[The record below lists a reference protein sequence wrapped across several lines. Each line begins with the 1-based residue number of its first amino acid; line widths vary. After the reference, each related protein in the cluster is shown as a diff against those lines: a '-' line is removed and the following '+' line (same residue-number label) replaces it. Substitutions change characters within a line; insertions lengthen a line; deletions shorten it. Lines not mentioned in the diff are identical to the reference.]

1 MARPVRVCVA
11 NDYEIVV
18 AGLAAML
25 ARCEDIVVCD
35 TFVIGDAGPDEPV
48 DVVMYDTFGR
58 EGIDD
63 EQLRMLMRTPRVS
76 HVAVFTLSWAEELV
90 SSAIE
95 LGVSGVISK
104 SLGADE
110 LAGSLRDIAAGRVV
124 IAPPPGGRTSS
135 GAGRDWPGRS
145 FDLSERESEVLVLL
159 AAGLRNAEIAK
170 ALYLSQDTVKT
181 HLKRAYSKIGVANR
195 AQATNVVLRHPSF
208 SGRDAAFGRVGTGT
222 GAVSRTRS
230 R

>member
-1 MARPVRVCVA
+1 MARPVRVAVA

-35 TFVIGDAGPDEPV
+35 TFVVGEAGPPEPV

-63 EQLRMLMRTPRVS
+63 EQLSMLLRTPRVA
-76 HVAVFTLSWAEELV
+76 HVAVFTLSWAEALV
-90 SSAIE
+90 TSALD
-95 LGVSGVISK
+95 LGVAGVISK

-110 LAGSLRDIAAGRVV
+110 LASCLRDIVAGKVV
-124 IAPPPGGRTSS
+124 VAPPPGGRTSS
-135 GAGRDWPGRS
+135 GSGRDWPGRALG
-145 FDLSERESEVLVLL
+145 LSERESEALVLL
-159 AAGLRNAEIAK
+159 AAGLRNAEIAT
-170 ALYLSQDTVKT
+170 ALYLSEDTVKT
-181 HLKRAYSKIGVANR
+181 HLKRAYSKIGVSNR
-195 AQATNVVLRHPSF
+195 AQATNLVLRHPSF
-208 SGRDAAFGRVGTGT
+208 AGREAPIDGVTAGA